1 MTKMPTKMQRFLA
14 AVRGEPVDYPPSV
27 AWCNFVTD
35 AVDGKENARR
45 QLAFYE
51 ACDWDFCKVMNDYR
65 LSPPAG
71 IETLET
77 PADMVRF
84 AKQPMS
90 DRIFAEQLDCLRIMR
105 ARLGPDVPLVDTLF
119 EPFFSLLFAVGF
131 SKAGFIR
138 SHPDEA
144 AGMLDALTATFINY
158 IAELRKIPV
167 DGVLYATNA
176 CILAP
181 SSRGISDAEFR
192 AFHRP
197 YDLRLL
203 NAMEGLVRI
212 VHAHGNPL
220 DLGRILDYPFE
231 VLSWSDR
238 LTGNPSIASVR
249 KLTGKCLMGG
259 VDETKL
265 QERSLP
271 EIRAEVA
278 DAFAQAGGPRNF
290 ILSPGCNVASG
301 VASRSLACM
310 REAARDVGATAG
322 R

>member
-1 MTKMPTKMQRFLA
+1 MNKMQRFLA
-14 AVRGEPVDYPPSV
+14 AVRGEPVDYPPTV
-27 AWCNFVTD
+27 AWCNFATD
-35 AVDGKENARR
+35 GVDAKENARR
-45 QLAFYE
+45 QLAFQE
-51 ACDWDFCKVMNDYR
+51 ACDWDICKVMNDYR
-65 LSPPAG
+65 LAPPPG
-71 IETLET
+71 IETIAT
-77 PADMVRF
+77 PADMLRF
-84 AKQPMS
+84 ARRPMS
-90 DRIFAEQLDCLRIMR
+90 ERIFAEQLECLRIMR
-105 ARLGPDVPLVDTLF
+105 ARLGPEIPLIDTLF

-131 SKAGFIR
+131 SRAPSIR
-138 SHPDEA
+138 SHPAEA
-144 AGMLDALTATFINY
+144 ASMLGALTDTFIDY
-158 IAELRKIPV
+158 IAELRKVPV
-167 DGVLYATNA
+167 DGILYATNA

-203 NAMEGLVRI
+203 DAMDGMVRI

-220 DLGRILDYPFE
+220 ELSRVLDYPCE

-238 LTGNPSIASVR
+238 LAGNPSIAAVR

-271 EIRAEVA
+271 EIRTEVA
-278 DAFAQAGGPRNF
+278 DAISQAGGTRNF

-301 VASRSLACM
+301 VAMRSLACM
-310 REAARDVGATAG
+310 RDAVRSQLG
-322 R
+322 

>member
-71 IETLET
+71 METLDT
-77 PADMVRF
+77 PADMLRF

-131 SKAGFIR
+131 SKAVFIR

-144 AGMLDALTATFINY
+144 ARMLDALTATFVDY
-158 IAELRKIPV
+158 VAELKKIPV

-203 NAMEGLVRI
+203 NALEGLVRI

-220 DLGRILDYPFE
+220 DLGRILDYPCE

-238 LTGNPSIASVR
+238 LAGNPSIASVR

-278 DAFAQAGGPRNF
+278 DALAQAGGPRNF

-301 VASRSLACM
+301 VALRSLASM
-310 REAARDVGATAG
+310 REAARDGAVTAE